1 MDKSYE
7 FVDYE
12 LCAHFNSLKGKRLAQ
27 QMPVIWGTMN
37 HKVQTTCVC
46 MSLPGSVYILAGSS
60 VPLVYVQDEL
70 TMNLGEVLLS
80 ELFPKPQ
87 STPVADIVSPPAS

>member
-12 LCAHFNSLKGKRLAQ
+12 LCAHFNS

-37 HKVQTTCVC
+37 HKVQTTLVG

-70 TMNLGEVLLS
+70 TMNLGEVLFL
-80 ELFPKPQ
+80 ELFRKPQ
-87 STPVADIVSPPAS
+87 SAPVADTVSPSAS